1 MGTEEI
7 EGCTDHMVPLPT
19 TPDPSTD
26 HRTAPLLPGPTLNLL
41 LLVLTTSIPA
51 MVHTTSRPHL
61 DTTTRGPNP
70 HAPSI
75 TTTSSP
81 NPTNST
87 TIDDTPLITM
97 NRMITMRITTMPTTT
112 TSKDTTETR
121 IPIPT

>member
-41 LLVLTTSIPA
+41 LLVL
-51 MVHTTSRPHL
+51 TTSRPHL

-97 NRMITMRITTMPTTT
+97 NRMITMRITTITTMPTTT

>member
-1 MGTEEI
+1 
-7 EGCTDHMVPLPT
+7 MVPLPT

-41 LLVLTTSIPA
+41 L
-51 MVHTTSRPHL
+51 L

-97 NRMITMRITTMPTTT
+97 NRMITIRITTITTMPTTT